1 MKTNHFISEDITSIL
16 RDIETEM
23 QSFDQQRL
31 QEMEDEN
38 KRLKQLVD
46 SQDLEIRMLRE
57 MTIAN
62 W

>member
-23 QSFDQQRL
+23 QSFDHQRL
-31 QEMEDEN
+31 QEVEDEN

>member
-23 QSFDQQRL
+23 QSFDHQRL